1 MEDIVRIR
9 LSAVPIL
16 LAVSMAGASINAE
29 VEFLGFS
36 EDGSH
41 AAMLE
46 HWFNDGSGSP
56 SARLVVAATG
66 SGEVVY
72 SDDLIWPEYLM
83 WELEESGILLES
95 EYNPA
100 RDSVLADAGPLL
112 DSLRI
117 GRWEDVRHCVSH
129 PVTDRG
135 VDPDRVV
142 FVEWAMSPYYMS
154 PEMTLEITEDI
165 WEPERLP
172 EWYDMVLPPVLLT
185 LTVTGEDG
193 GSLFTR
199 SDSRRPEDVETYAQG
214 RFVSDYR
221 IRDVYLMGSAIG
233 VVLDAVEPG
242 FEGPD
247 GMYRL
252 VAGTLGD

>member
-1 MEDIVRIR
+1 MRIR
-9 LSAVPIL
+9 FLTLPVL
-16 LAVSMAGASINAE
+16 LAVSMVTASVNAE

-66 SGEVVY
+66 NGEVVY

-83 WELEESGILLES
+83 WELEGTDIWCEGK
-95 EYNPA
+95 YNPA
-100 RDSVLADAGPLL
+100 RDSVLAVAGPIL

-117 GRWEDVRHCVSH
+117 GRWEGVRHCVNH
-129 PVTDRG
+129 PITDRG
-135 VDPDRVV
+135 VDPDMAV
-142 FVEWAMSPYYMS
+142 FVEWAMSPAYMS
-154 PEMTLEITEDI
+154 PEMTLEITEDL
-165 WEPERLP
+165 WEPEHLP
-172 EWYDMVLPPVLLT
+172 EWYDMVPPPVLLT
-185 LTVTGEDG
+185 MTVTGAEG
-193 GSLFTR
+193 ESLFTR
-199 SDSRRPEDVETYAQG
+199 RDSRRPEDVETYAQD

-221 IRDVYLMGSAIG
+221 IRDVYLMGSAIA

-242 FEGPD
+242 FEGSD
-247 GMYRL
+247 GMFRL